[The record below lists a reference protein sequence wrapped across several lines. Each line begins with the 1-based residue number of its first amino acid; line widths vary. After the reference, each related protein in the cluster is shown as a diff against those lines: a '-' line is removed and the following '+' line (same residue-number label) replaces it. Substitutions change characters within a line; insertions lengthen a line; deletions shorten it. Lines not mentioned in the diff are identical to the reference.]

1 MDVSFQLYSARNFM
15 PWSDVY
21 KSVAALGYTQVEGF
35 GGVYDDPAATQAMLE
50 ENGLTMPSGHFFPVG
65 SFETAFEATVAAGS
79 S

>member
-50 ENGLTMPSGHFFPVG
+50 EMG
-65 SFETAFEATVAAGS
+65 
-79 S
+79 